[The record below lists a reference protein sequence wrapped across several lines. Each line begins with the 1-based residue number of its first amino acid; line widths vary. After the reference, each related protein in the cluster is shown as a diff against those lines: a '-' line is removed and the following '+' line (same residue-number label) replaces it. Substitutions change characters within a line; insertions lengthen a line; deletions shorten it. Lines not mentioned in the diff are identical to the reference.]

1 MRLVAFFGIVALLL
15 IMLNGCSTVAPV
27 LQEKASQI
35 ADGVLASGKYNSC
48 VAPTLGAIERKY
60 KGNPGGLRDL
70 ANFCWER
77 GTAMHVVLT
86 GMADAEVKK

>member
-1 MRLVAFFGIVALLL
+1 MKLIILIVALLL
-15 IMLNGCSTVAPV
+15 GGCSTIAPV

-48 VAPTLGAIERKY
+48 TAPTLGAIERKY

-70 ANFCWER
+70 ANYCWER
-77 GTAMHVVLT
+77 GTAMHTVFT
-86 GMADAEVKK
+86 AIADGMEVKK